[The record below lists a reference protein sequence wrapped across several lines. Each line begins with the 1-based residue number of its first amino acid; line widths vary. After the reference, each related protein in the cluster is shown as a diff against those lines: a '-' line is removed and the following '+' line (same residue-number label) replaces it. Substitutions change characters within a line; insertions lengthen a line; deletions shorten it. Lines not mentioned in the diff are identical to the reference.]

1 MITLV
6 IKPPVI
12 CHPNTTTFLFSYTH
26 VDTLQSCNAG
36 IYDVL
41 YSFFIYFIRNALFC
55 FFLVFEG
62 YSKWLSNIIWFEG
75 SGVFQT
81 ILWISDIEIISSFF
95 GHYSEFCSKY
105 PVELFLEGKI
115 LGMTLQGQRAWAS
128 SWLLLYFCRLCL
140 REVDSSE
147 GGNAVL
153 ELVLS
158 AERGRC
164 WELGTCCFRLS
175 CFPFLS
181 QNA

>member
-1 MITLV
+1 MLAFMMLYTYSSFILSQMPCFVSSWSLKVTQNDCLILYGLKVLGFSKPFCEYWTLRS
-6 IKPPVI
+6 
-12 CHPNTTTFLFSYTH
+12 FL
-26 VDTLQSCNAG
+26 L
-36 IYDVL
+36 
-41 YSFFIYFIRNALFC
+41 
-55 FFLVFEG
+55 
-62 YSKWLSNIIWFEG
+62 
-75 SGVFQT
+75 
-81 ILWISDIEIISSFF
+81 FF
-95 GHYSEFCSKY
+95 GHYSKFCSKY

-140 REVDSSE
+140 RKVDSSE

-158 AERGRC
+158 AEWGRC